1 MTSAI
6 HNLDKLLLTH
16 DSLARV
22 RSQLLAA
29 EKASGIGDLHT
40 NTIRILQKGGARL
53 VHAQAHL
60 GEVIAFALSPNQRHL
75 ATGSWVSDDYERG
88 GMLQIWDIE
97 MGRCV
102 NVLDPIEG
110 GIGWPDYPN
119 CIAWSTDS
127 SRLAMAYNTNSFG
140 LFDPFG
146 ERPIALIGADVTDGW
161 SRPPAFCLMPDGQH
175 AFIGCWRDAKIP
187 GVYLEWK
194 EKPSKRSSK
203 VGSPSKIKAMG
214 EEIPKELR
222 EKLENGHLEPPK
234 VIIPSPDGSKVHCL
248 NSHGFAYTITLAN
261 GHLDYIT
268 KVGLPAAFSADGRF
282 LAHTLAGLVIY
293 DGKTGLPTLNLPMHL
308 GMNSLHWS
316 KLGDTARLA
325 GVVSEDNDFSA
336 EPGVHIYDDGTY
348 RYSIDVKPR
357 NPSWDDCDFKAFA
370 WSTSGKRAAVLDE
383 SGKLQIVSLED
394 AVKVERVIALDEEI
408 RGIFWASPEGSSR
421 EIIIAAHRE
430 CVMFIDANTGEIY
443 AEHSFRKA
451 PEAPRPLDTGE
462 MDLADLLRPD
472 PTFAIDEETWG
483 AAFPE
488 GLVIAPADK
497 KDKLDAHLA
506 WSVNRRF
513 ALPVRWGGLEVVE
526 SAAAVNKSEIKPA
539 GVNWKKFKPAKSRKQ
554 APAFPPPNPA
564 NLGPMYDA
572 VAESMGDLGRGWL
585 SHIAEN
591 LQHAAIFRARRGE
604 ISEALVMADKIPA
617 YPEMLYTKAYI
628 TAIAYRAG
636 KGSLVDSEFSFVVE
650 EVESEITPH
659 NEIFY
664 AMALFAAW
672 SAKKNQSKANEWL
685 DRAKAKLEPENNA
698 WQNRLALIWNLVE
711 AGRLDEARALFTEK
725 APWVSEPLCFYS
737 LPFAAA
743 MVREGHYPILAE
755 FLAQWNANRLGD
767 IDWTLRDKLG
777 QLLAH
782 HGLVKEL
789 QEGHE
794 QFDLVVAEDR
804 LELAKK
810 REKTGAILPSPSAED
825 IEALKADFAQLQKIP
840 RARRASSSRNLIQK
854 AARMGHSGAV
864 ITLLADLPATNFNDR
879 PQAALSAL
887 WTLTTAFD
895 IVPW

>member
-6 HNLDKLLLTH
+6 HNLDKLLLSH
-16 DSLARV
+16 ESLAHV
-22 RSQLLAA
+22 RNQLLAA

-60 GEVIAFALSPNQRHL
+60 GEVVAFALSPNQRHL

-102 NVLDPIEG
+102 NILDPIEG

-119 CIAWSTDS
+119 CISWTADS
-127 SRLAMAYNTNSFG
+127 NKLGIAYNTNSFG
-140 LFDPFG
+140 FFDPFG
-146 ERPIALIGADVTDGW
+146 ETTVPLIGADVTDGW
-161 SRPPAFCLMPDGQH
+161 SRPPAFCLLPDGKH
-175 AFIGCWRDAKIP
+175 AFIGCWRDAEVP
-187 GVYLEWK
+187 GVFLEWK
-194 EKPSKRSSK
+194 EKSSKRSSK
-203 VGSPSKIKAMG
+203 MGRPTKIKAMG
-214 EEIPKELR
+214 EKIPKGLR
-222 EKLENGHLEPPK
+222 DKLENGHLEPPK
-234 VIIPSPDGSKVHCL
+234 FITPSPDGSKVHCI

-268 KVGLPAAFSADGRF
+268 KVGLPAAFSPDGRF

-293 DGKTGLPTLNLPMHL
+293 DGKTGLPTLSLPMHL

-316 KLGDTARLA
+316 NLGETSRLA
-325 GVVSEDNDFSA
+325 GVVSEDNDFNA
-336 EPGVHIYDDGTY
+336 EPGVHIYDDGAY

-357 NPSWDDCDFKAFA
+357 NPTWDDGDFKAFA

-383 SGKLQIVSLED
+383 KGQVHVVSLEQS
-394 AVKVERVIALDEEI
+394 VTVERVIPLNEDI
-408 RGIFWASPEGSSR
+408 RGIFWAKPEGSSR

-430 CVMFIDANTGEIY
+430 CIMFIDANTGEIY

-451 PEAPRPLDTGE
+451 PESPRPLDTGE
-462 MDLADLLRPD
+462 MDLADRLRPD

-488 GLVIAPADK
+488 GLVIAPIDK
-497 KDKLDAHLA
+497 KGKLDAHLA
-506 WSVNRRF
+506 WSVDRRF
-513 ALPVRWGGLEVVE
+513 ALPVRWGGLEIVD
-526 SAAAVNKSEIKPA
+526 SAAAVARGTIKPA
-539 GVNWKKFKPAKSRKQ
+539 GVNWKKFKPSKSRKQ

-564 NLGPMYDA
+564 TFGPIYDA
-572 VAESMGDLGRGWL
+572 VGQSMEDLGLGWQ
-585 SHIAEN
+585 SHVAEN

-604 ISEALVMADKIPA
+604 ISEALAMADTIPA

-628 TAIAYRAG
+628 TAVAYRAG
-636 KGSLVDSEFSFVVE
+636 KGSLADSAFSFVVE

-659 NEIFY
+659 NEILY

-672 SAKKNQSKANEWL
+672 SAQKNQSKANEWL

-711 AGRLDEARALFTEK
+711 AGRQDEARALFTDK
-725 APWVSEPLCFYS
+725 TPWASEPLCFYS
-737 LPFAAA
+737 IPFAAA
-743 MVREGHYPILAE
+743 MVREGHYPLLAE
-755 FLAQWNANRLGD
+755 FLAQWSAYRFRD

-782 HGLVKEL
+782 HGLIKEL
-789 QEGHE
+789 EEGKDK
-794 QFDLVVAEDR
+794 FGLVVDDDR
-804 LELAKK
+804 LALAKE
-810 REKTGAILPSPSAED
+810 REKTGPILHAPTPAD
-825 IEALKADFAQLQKIP
+825 IEMLAADFAQLQKTP
-840 RARRASSSRNLIQK
+840 RARRAPSTRALIQK
-854 AARMGHSGAV
+854 AANLGHAGAV
-864 ITLLADLPATNFNDR
+864 IALLPDLPGTNFNDR

-887 WTLTTAFD
+887 WTLTTGFD